1 MKKFQIVTIGGAT
14 RDINFFT
21 RRAKVIATPEDLTS
35 QKMIAF
41 EYGAKLISEKVNFTL
56 GGGACNASV
65 CLARL
70 GLKVAS
76 IACVGKDREGDSV
89 LINLQR
95 EGVDPSL
102 MKKADHYATGFSFVI
117 TDETSKEHVIFLNRG
132 ANEYFRV
139 KKGEWKGVNSDWLY
153 VTSLSGKRWPEISDE
168 ILRVLK
174 NKKIK
179 LVWNPGETQLKM
191 GKRGLNKLL
200 KFTDI
205 LILNKDESI
214 ELVLS
219 SQGRIKGINNSR
231 VLLKTIH
238 QWGPKIFV
246 LTNGRHG
253 AYAYDGNKIYFS
265 PIFQSKV
272 IDTTGAGD
280 CFGSSFLAGMILF
293 KGDIHKAIKLGIYN
307 TSSLVTVAG
316 AQNGL
321 LTKKDL
327 KKYFK

>member
-21 RRAKVIATPEDLTS
+21 RRAKVIATPKDLTS

-56 GGGACNASV
+56 GGGACNTAV

-70 GLKVAS
+70 GLRVAS
-76 IACVGKDREGDSV
+76 IACVGHDREGDSILV
-89 LINLQR
+89 NLQR

-102 MKKADHYATGFSFVI
+102 MKKVDYHATGFSFVI
-117 TDETSKEHVIFLNRG
+117 TDETSKEHVAFLNRG
-132 ANEYFRV
+132 ANEYFTV
-139 KKGEWKGVNSDWLY
+139 KKGEWKRVNADWLY
-153 VTSLSGKRWPEISDE
+153 VTSLSGKRWPTISDE
-168 ILRVLK
+168 ILRVIK
-174 NKKIK
+174 NRKIK
-179 LVWNPGETQLKM
+179 LAWNPGEAQLVM

-205 LILNKDESI
+205 LILNKDESL

-219 SQGRIKGINNSR
+219 SEGRIKNINNTR

-246 LTNGRHG
+246 LTNGRKG
-253 AYAYDGNKIYFS
+253 AYAYDGRKIYYS
-265 PIFQSKV
+265 PIRPSKV
-272 IDTTGAGD
+272 VDTTGAGD
-280 CFGSSFLAGMILF
+280 CFGSSFVAGLILF
-293 KGDIHKAIKLGIYN
+293 KGDILKAVKLGIYN

-321 LTKKDL
+321 LSKKDL
-327 KKYFK
+327 KKYF